1 MRLWSI
7 HPKYLDAQGI
17 SGQWREALLAQ
28 KVLQGRTKGWRNH
41 PQLIRFKEHRNYMDA
56 IGYYLL
62 KIYEES
68 VNRNYIFNKN
78 KIIKTNVNPA
88 KIQITSNQI
97 EYEYKLLMER
107 LKKRSP
113 IKYNEN
119 LGKDV
124 IIFSHPL
131 FVIVEGDIEL
141 WETGYWKKR
150 LSAEVTEMLNL

>member
-1 MRLWSI
+1 
-7 HPKYLDAQGI
+7 
-17 SGQWREALLAQ
+17 
-28 KVLQGRTKGWRNH
+28 
-41 PQLIRFKEHRNYMDA
+41 MDA

-68 VNRNYIFNKN
+68 VNRNYMFNKN
-78 KIIKTNVNPA
+78 KIINTNVNPA

-119 LGKDV
+119 LGKNE

-150 LSAEVTEMLNL
+150 ASAKVKEMLNL